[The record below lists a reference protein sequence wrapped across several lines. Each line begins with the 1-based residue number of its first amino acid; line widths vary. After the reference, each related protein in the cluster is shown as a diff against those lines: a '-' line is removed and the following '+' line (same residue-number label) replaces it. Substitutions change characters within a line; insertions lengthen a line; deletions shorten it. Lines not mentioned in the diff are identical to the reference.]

1 MPPTPHDALFKATF
15 SAPERAAE
23 LLRGAL
29 DPALAASIDWS
40 SLALAP
46 GSFVDEQLRSR
57 HADLLFRVRLGE
69 HTIHPYILLEHKSTP
84 DIWTLFQLLKY
95 MVRIWEAQ
103 LVADPARTALAPIVP
118 VVVYHGAHG
127 WSVATEFSALVDIP
141 PGAELL
147 RAYTP
152 RFGCILADLSATAS
166 DALRSQDASAAVRL
180 TLLALKEARGARDLP
195 SLVRGWLGLL
205 RELLGEPG
213 AEAARER
220 IFSYLYAVRGPAEFD
235 RLDLEALDI
244 SAEDEANMA
253 LMAGDLI
260 RKGFEQGFQQGSQQ
274 GFQQG
279 SQQGSQRSSQALF
292 LRLLRRKFP
301 QVSAAHVARVEA
313 ADVAAVERWSDQ
325 LLTAA
330 TLDEV
335 FA

>member
-57 HADLLFRVRLGE
+57 HADLLFRVRLGA

-103 LVADPARTALAPIVP
+103 LVADPSCTALAPIVP
-118 VVVYHGAHG
+118 VVVYHGARG
-127 WSVATEFSALVDIP
+127 WTVATEFSALVDIP

-152 RFGCILADLSATAS
+152 QFGCILADLSATAS

-180 TLLALKEARGARDLP
+180 TLLALKETRGARDLP

-220 IFSYLYAVRGPAEFD
+220 IFRYLYDVRRREFEKFDLQAVDTPH
-235 RLDLEALDI
+235 
-244 SAEDEANMA
+244 EDEAFMA
-253 LMAGDLI
+253 LLAGDLI
-260 RKGFEQGFQQGSQQ
+260 RKGVEQGRQQGLQQ
-274 GFQQG
+274 GLQQA
-279 SQQGSQRSSQALF
+279 SQAFF

-313 ADVAAVERWSDQ
+313 ADIAAVERWSDQ
-325 LLTAA
+325 LLTAV

-335 FA
+335 FV